1 MSENDLK
8 AKPLANDFWWFLAT
22 NFQSWE
28 NRKKEWENKKKSEAR
43 GKNKIAL
50 FAKSGLVTESL
61 SFHVFQPK

>member
-1 MSENDLK
+1 MTFGGFWQQTFKVEKIEKKSEK
-8 AKPLANDFWWFLAT
+8 T
-22 NFQSWE
+22 
-28 NRKKEWENKKKSEAR
+28 KKSEAR

>member
-1 MSENDLK
+1 MTFGG
-8 AKPLANDFWWFLAT
+8 FWQQTFKV
-22 NFQSWE
+22 E
-28 NRKKEWENKKKSEAR
+28 KIEKKSEKTKTKKSETR